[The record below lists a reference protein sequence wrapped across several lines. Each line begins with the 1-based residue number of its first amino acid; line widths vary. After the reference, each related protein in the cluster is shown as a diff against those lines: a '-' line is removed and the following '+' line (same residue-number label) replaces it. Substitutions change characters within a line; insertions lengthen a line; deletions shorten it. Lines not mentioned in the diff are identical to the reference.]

1 MSATQSLQLRLT
13 EDVAAAM
20 RHGRFAEAL
29 PLVERLGRLPDPPIG
44 TAALRAQALFGLDR
58 LESAEAAADLA
69 VAATDAADTRQLR
82 ARIRLARGDAAGAAD
97 DAAAAVM
104 ATPGDRAAKGLLGIC
119 LLEASRW
126 DEALF
131 FLGDVATDADPPS
144 VLQLAHAFA
153 RSGRVAAAD
162 ELLAHCAARWP
173 GLPGLAGIRAQAAL
187 LAARAEEAEA
197 IARAAIAADGP
208 SPALLALLAHAEVAQ
223 GRLAEGSATLA
234 AASRLA
240 PEDGYLA
247 HLAAAAAGEVPDA
260 AAVEYVTRVFD
271 GYAPRFETQILSLGY
286 RVPGLILR
294 AVERLFPAVAA
305 GHARLGSVLDLG
317 CGTGLVGVVLD
328 DLLPPSADRTLIG
341 VDLSRRMLEQA
352 AVKRLYTEF
361 RHAELATVMAADT
374 ATYALITAA
383 DVFCYLGR
391 LDPVLALCRARL
403 APDGVLLFTLE
414 RSTQP
419 TGGWRLGRTGRFA
432 HSAEYARSAL
442 AGAGLEIV
450 LWQEESL
457 RLEGADLVEGWL
469 IGARAATAH

>member
-1 MSATQSLQLRLT
+1 MSAIQDLQLRLA
-13 EDVAAAM
+13 EDAASAM

-29 PLVERLGRLPDPPIG
+29 PLVERLGRLPDAPAG
-44 TAALRAQALFGLDR
+44 TAALRAEALLGLGR
-58 LESAEAAADLA
+58 LEAAEAAADLA
-69 VAATDAADTRQLR
+69 IVADDAADTRQLR
-82 ARIRLARGDAAGAAD
+82 ARIRLARGDAAAAAD

-104 ATPGDRAAKGLLGIC
+104 ATPGDRVAKGLLGAC

-131 FLGDVATDADPPS
+131 FLGDIATDSDPPS

-153 RSGRVAAAD
+153 RSGRAEAAD
-162 ELLAHCAARWP
+162 ELLAHCLTRWP
-173 GLPGLAGIRAQAAL
+173 GLPGLAGIRTQAAL

-234 AASRLA
+234 AAARLA

-247 HLAAAAAGEVPDA
+247 HLAAAAAGEAPDA

-305 GHARLGSVLDLG
+305 GDARLGSVLDLG

-328 DLLPPSADRTLIG
+328 DLLPPREDRTLVG

-361 RHAELATVMAADT
+361 RHAELAAVMAADP
-374 ATYALITAA
+374 ASYALVTAA

-403 APDGVLLFTLE
+403 APGGVLLLTLE
-414 RSTQP
+414 RNTDP
-419 TGGWRLGRTGRFA
+419 TGDWRLGRTGRFA

-450 LWQEESL
+450 LWQEETL
-457 RLEGADLVEGWL
+457 RLEGPAVVEGWL
-469 IGARAATAH
+469 IGARPATAH